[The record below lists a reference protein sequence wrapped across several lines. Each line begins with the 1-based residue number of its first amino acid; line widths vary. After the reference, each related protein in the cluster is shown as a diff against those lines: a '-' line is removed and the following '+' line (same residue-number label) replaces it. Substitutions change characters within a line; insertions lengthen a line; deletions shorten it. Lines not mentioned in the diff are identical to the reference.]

1 MMQFFEF
8 FFREP
13 GWVWRFLCLL
23 ILLET
28 VGSFIS
34 SIIEAVTKCHL
45 AALASTDVDIDC
57 DIDDDDSD
65 AAIEVDDSD
74 HGATADDV
82 RR

>member
-34 SIIEAVTKCHL
+34 SIIEAVTKCHI
-45 AALASTDVDIDC
+45 AAISSKDDDVDN
-57 DIDDDDSD
+57 DDDSD

-74 HGATADDV
+74 HRATADDV

>member
-1 MMQFFEF
+1 MQFFEF

-28 VGSFIS
+28 VGNFLSA
-34 SIIEAVTKCHL
+34 IIESFTKCHL
-45 AALASTDVDIDC
+45 AALSSKD
-57 DIDDDDSD
+57 DDDDSD

-74 HGATADDV
+74 HGATVDDV

>member
-1 MMQFFEF
+1 MQFFEF

-34 SIIEAVTKCHL
+34 SIIEAVTKCHI
-45 AALASTDVDIDC
+45 AALASNDDDVDN
-57 DIDDDDSD
+57 DDSDDDVDNDDSD

-74 HGATADDV
+74 H
-82 RR
+82 

>member
-1 MMQFFEF
+1 MQFFEF

-34 SIIEAVTKCHL
+34 SIIEAVTKCHI
-45 AALASTDVDIDC
+45 AALASTDDDV
-57 DIDDDDSD
+57 DDDDSD

>member
-1 MMQFFEF
+1 MQFFEF

-34 SIIEAVTKCHL
+34 SIIEAVTKCHI
-45 AALASTDVDIDC
+45 AALASNDDDVDN
-57 DIDDDDSD
+57 DDSD

-74 HGATADDV
+74 HGATVDDV

>member
-1 MMQFFEF
+1 MQFFEF

-34 SIIEAVTKCHL
+34 AIIEAFTKCHL
-45 AALASTDVDIDC
+45 AALASKDDDVDN
-57 DIDDDDSD
+57 DDDSE

-74 HGATADDV
+74 HRATADDV

>member
-34 SIIEAVTKCHL
+34 SIIEAFTKCHL
-45 AALASTDVDIDC
+45 AALASN
-57 DIDDDDSD
+57 DDDNDDSD

>member
-1 MMQFFEF
+1 MQFFEF

-34 SIIEAVTKCHL
+34 SIIEAVTKCHI
-45 AALASTDVDIDC
+45 AAIASKDDDVD
-57 DIDDDDSD
+57 DDDGDSD
-65 AAIEVDDSD
+65 AAIEIDDSD
-74 HGATADDV
+74 HRATADDV

>member
-34 SIIEAVTKCHL
+34 SIIEAFAKCHL
-45 AALASTDVDIDC
+45 AALASNDD
-57 DIDDDDSD
+57 DDDDSD

>member
-1 MMQFFEF
+1 MQFFEF

-34 SIIEAVTKCHL
+34 SIIEAVTKCHI
-45 AALASTDVDIDC
+45 AALASNDDDVDN
-57 DIDDDDSD
+57 DDSD
-65 AAIEVDDSD
+65 AAIEVDDSS
-74 HGATADDV
+74 HQATADDV

>member
-34 SIIEAVTKCHL
+34 SIIEAFTKYHI
-45 AALASTDVDIDC
+45 AALASND
-57 DIDDDDSD
+57 DDDDSD

-74 HGATADDV
+74 HGATVDDV